1 MTDHILVTYGSWAGS
16 AEEVAEEIAR
26 TMSDADCEVD
36 VIPANRVTDA
46 VPYNAVVIGSA
57 IHAGQMHPSVLAF
70 LGKYRD
76 VLVDKKVAYF
86 LVCLTMKDDTD
97 ENRCKVASYL
107 KAAREIAP
115 DIDPVATGLFAGA
128 MIYKKLPLGL
138 RLIIRAMKAEEGDYR
153 DWDTIRRWAGE
164 TKGLLLREYSLD
176 K

>member
-1 MTDHILVTYGSWAGS
+1 MTDHVLVTYGSWAGS

-26 TMSDADCEVD
+26 TMSGTDCEVD
-36 VIPANRVTDA
+36 VIPADRVRDIE
-46 VPYNAVVIGSA
+46 PYNAVVIGSA

-76 VLVDKKVAYF
+76 ALGNKKVAYF

-107 KAAREIAP
+107 EAAEEIAP
-115 DIDPVATGLFAGA
+115 NIEPVASGLFAGA
-128 MIYKKLPLGL
+128 MIYKKLPTGL

-153 DWDTIRRWAGE
+153 DWNTIRRWAE
-164 TKGLLLREYSLD
+164 DVKGLLLHEYSLD
-176 K
+176 Q

>member
-1 MTDHILVTYGSWAGS
+1 MTDHVLVTYGSWAGS

-36 VIPANRVTDA
+36 VIPADRVVDIEA
-46 VPYNAVVIGSA
+46 YDAVVIGSA
-57 IHAGQMHPSVLAF
+57 IHASQMHPSVLAF
-70 LGKYRD
+70 LDKYRD
-76 VLVDKKVAYF
+76 TLVNKRVAYF

-107 KAAREIAP
+107 EAADEIAP
-115 DIDPVATGLFAGA
+115 DIEPVATGLFAGA

-138 RLIIRAMKAEEGDYR
+138 RLIIKAMKAEEGDYR

-164 TKGLLLREYSLD
+164 IKGLLLHEYSLD